1 MKAIQFFAITA
12 LGAAL
17 FASCSNEEELATGSY
32 PSDNLIR
39 VTAGVNND
47 MTRSDEAV
55 TPTSLTQNFSLT
67 VVNNTNDK
75 YSYANEIFSPK
86 GTEWSCGKNLLW
98 QNLSTP
104 VEIVALYPAKDAS
117 TFSGVYSKEDKSYG
131 TITYGV
137 NSDQSTAAEADDLLI
152 YHNANFVPKNDLKAE
167 KLDIQ
172 FNHAFCRVD
181 IEVTIGTEFNASTGL
196 AENPIQRIRVEGTKT
211 TADISFAS
219 AEPFFTVTPSE
230 SGDAT
235 SITPTQGDFTPAASA
250 TDQAVAKY
258 SCIVIPQTADL
269 KVLLHT
275 SDREFEWTGSQMA
288 LVSGKQYTL
297 QLNMKKSATARKF
310 ILRER
315 ESEMITQKE
324 TEHEED
330 DKTPLH
336 MGSQPAPGRMQFGS

>member
-17 FASCSNEEELATGSY
+17 FASCSNQEELATGSY

-47 MTRSDEAV
+47 MTRSDEA
-55 TPTSLTQNFSLT
+55 TATALTQNFSLT
-67 VVNNTNDK
+67 VVNNTNNNF
-75 YSYANEIFSPK
+75 SYANEIFSLN

-104 VEIVALYPAKDAS
+104 VEIVALYPATTAN

-137 NSDQSTAAEADDLLI
+137 NPDQSTAAEADDLLL
-152 YHNANFVPKNDLKAE
+152 YHNANFVPENDLE
-167 KLDIQ
+167 NGKLNIQ

-181 IEVTIGTEFNASTGL
+181 IEVIIGSEFNANNGL
-196 AENPIQRIRVEGTKT
+196 AANPIQGIRVEGTKIS
-211 TADISFAS
+211 ADISFAS
-219 AEPFFTVTPSE
+219 AETTITAK
-230 SGDAT
+230 GDAA
-235 SITPTQGDFTPAASA
+235 SITPTPGTFTPASKA
-250 TDQAVAKY
+250 TDQAVARY

-269 KVLLHT
+269 NVVLHT
-275 SDREFEWTGSQMA
+275 SDREYEWTGPQMK
-288 LVSGKQYTL
+288 LESGKQYTL

-315 ESEMITQKE
+315 K
-324 TEHEED
+324 
-330 DKTPLH
+330 
-336 MGSQPAPGRMQFGS
+336 

>member
-67 VVNNTNDK
+67 VVNNNNANF
-75 YSYANEIFSPK
+75 SYANEIFSLK
-86 GTEWSCGKNLLW
+86 GTEWSCKDKLLW
-98 QNLSTP
+98 QNLATP
-104 VEIVALYPAKDAS
+104 VKIVALYPATAANKFTS
-117 TFSGVYSKEDKSYG
+117 VYSKENNTVG

-137 NSDQSTAAEADDLLI
+137 NSDQSTADDANDLLL
-152 YHNANFVPKNDLKAE
+152 YHNASFVPENDLKDG
-167 KLDIQ
+167 KLNIE
-172 FNHAFCRVD
+172 FKHAFCRVD
-181 IEVTIGTEFNASTGL
+181 IEVTIGSEFNASTGL
-196 AENPIQRIRVEGTKT
+196 AENPIQGISVGGTQIA
-211 TADISFAS
+211 ADINLAS
-219 AEPFFTVTPSE
+219 ASPTITAK
-230 SGDAT
+230 GDAA
-235 SITPTQGDFTPAASA
+235 SIPPTPGDFTKAANA
-250 TDQAVAKY
+250 TEQAVARY

-269 KVLLHT
+269 NIVLHT
-275 SDREFEWTGSQMA
+275 SDREFEWTGKQMT
-288 LVSGKQYTL
+288 LESGKQYTL

-315 ESEMITQKE
+315 K
-324 TEHEED
+324 
-330 DKTPLH
+330 
-336 MGSQPAPGRMQFGS
+336 

>member
-17 FASCSNEEELATGSY
+17 FVSCSNQEELATGSY

-47 MTRSDEAV
+47 MTRGDEA
-55 TPTSLTQNFSLT
+55 TATALTQNFSLT
-67 VVNNTNDK
+67 VVNNTNNNF
-75 YSYANEIFSPK
+75 SYANEIFSLN
-86 GTEWSCGKNLLW
+86 GTEWSCGNKLLW

-104 VEIVALYPAKDAS
+104 VEIVALYPAAEAN
-117 TFSGVYSKEDKSYG
+117 TFSGVYSKENNTIG

-137 NSDQSTAAEADDLLI
+137 KSDQSTADEANDLLL
-152 YHNANFVPKNDLKAE
+152 YHKANFVPKNDLKEE

-181 IEVTIGTEFNASTGL
+181 IEVIIGSEFNATNGL
-196 AENPIQRIRVEGTKT
+196 AANPIQGIKVGGTQIA
-211 TADISFAS
+211 ADINLAS
-219 AEPFFTVTPSE
+219 ASPTITAK
-230 SGDAT
+230 GDAT
-235 SITPTQGDFTPAASA
+235 SITPTQGKFTPATSSA
-250 TDQAVAKY
+250 AKAVARY
-258 SCIVIPQTADL
+258 SCIVIPQTATL

-275 SDREFEWTGSQMA
+275 SDREYEWTGTQMA
-288 LVSGKQYTL
+288 LESGKQYTL

-315 ESEMITQKE
+315 K
-324 TEHEED
+324 
-330 DKTPLH
+330 
-336 MGSQPAPGRMQFGS
+336 

>member
-17 FASCSNEEELATGSY
+17 FASCSNQEELATGSY

-47 MTRSDEAV
+47 MTRGDEAA
-55 TPTSLTQNFSLT
+55 TALNKDFSLT
-67 VVNNTNDK
+67 VVNQTNDK
-75 YSYANEIFSPK
+75 YSYANEIFSLNG
-86 GTEWSCGKNLLW
+86 GTEWRCSNKLLW

-104 VEIVALYPAKDAS
+104 VEIVALYPATDAN
-117 TFSGVYSKEDKSYG
+117 TFSGVYSKENKSYG

-137 NSDQSTAAEADDLLI
+137 NSDQSKADDADDLLL
-152 YHNANFVPKNDLKAE
+152 YHNASFVPKDNLKDG
-167 KLDIQ
+167 KLNIL

-181 IEVTIGTEFNASTGL
+181 IEVTIGKEFNASTGL
-196 AENPIQRIRVEGTKT
+196 AANPIKGIRVEGTQIA
-211 TADISFAS
+211 ADINLAS
-219 AEPFFTVTPSE
+219 APTITAK
-230 SGDAT
+230 GDAT
-235 SITPTQGDFTPAASA
+235 SITPTPRDFTPAASA

-275 SDREFEWTGSQMA
+275 SDREYEWTGSQME
-288 LVSGKQYTL
+288 LKSGKQYTL
-297 QLNMKKSATARKF
+297 KLNMTNKSTTARKF

-315 ESEMITQKE
+315 K
-324 TEHEED
+324 
-330 DKTPLH
+330 
-336 MGSQPAPGRMQFGS
+336 

>member
-47 MTRSDEAV
+47 MTRGDEA
-55 TPTSLTQNFSLT
+55 TATALTKNFSLT
-67 VVNNTNDK
+67 VVNNTNNNF
-75 YSYANEIFSPK
+75 SYANEIFSLN
-86 GTEWSCGKNLLW
+86 GTEWSCSNKLLW

-104 VEIVALYPAKDAS
+104 VEIVALYPATDAN
-117 TFSGVYSKEDKSYG
+117 TFSGVYSKENKSYG

-137 NSDQSTAAEADDLLI
+137 NSDQSTAAEADDLLL
-152 YHNANFVPKNDLKAE
+152 YHNANFVPKNDLKEE

-181 IEVTIGTEFNASTGL
+181 IEVTIGSEFNATNSL
-196 AENPIQRIRVEGTKT
+196 AENPIQGIRVEGTQIA
-211 TADISFAS
+211 ADINLAS
-219 AEPFFTVTPSE
+219 APPTITAK
-230 SGDAT
+230 GDAT
-235 SITPTQGDFTPAASA
+235 SIIPTPGNFTPAASA
-250 TDQAVAKY
+250 ANQAIARY

-269 KVLLHT
+269 NIVLHT
-275 SDREFEWTGSQMA
+275 SDKEYEWTGTKMA
-288 LVSGKQYTL
+288 LESGKQYTL
-297 QLNMKKSATARKF
+297 KLNMTKKSTTARKF

-315 ESEMITQKE
+315 K
-324 TEHEED
+324 
-330 DKTPLH
+330 
-336 MGSQPAPGRMQFGS
+336 

>member
-17 FASCSNEEELATGSY
+17 FASCSNEEELETGSY

-47 MTRSDEAV
+47 MTRSDEAA
-55 TPTSLTQNFSLT
+55 TALTKNFSLT

-75 YSYANEIFSPK
+75 YSYANEIFSLN

-104 VEIVALYPAKDAS
+104 VEIVALYPATDAN
-117 TFSGVYSKEDKSYG
+117 TFSGVYSKENNTIG

-137 NSDQSTAAEADDLLI
+137 KSDQSKADEANDLLL
-152 YHNANFVPKNDLKAE
+152 YHNTNFVPEKDLQDG

-181 IEVTIGTEFNASTGL
+181 IEVTIGSEFNATNGL
-196 AENPIQRIRVEGTKT
+196 AENPIQGIRVEGTKT
-211 TADISFAS
+211 TAEIGFAS
-219 AEPFFTVTPSE
+219 ASPTITAK
-230 SGDAT
+230 GDAT
-235 SITPTQGDFTPAASA
+235 SIIPTPGDFTPAASA
-250 TDQAVAKY
+250 TEQAVAKY
-258 SCIVIPQTADL
+258 SCMVIPQTADL
-269 KVLLHT
+269 NIVLHT
-275 SDREFEWTGSQMA
+275 SDKEFEWTGTQMA
-288 LVSGKQYTL
+288 LESGKQYTL
-297 QLNMKKSATARKF
+297 QLNMTNKSTTARKF

-315 ESEMITQKE
+315 K
-324 TEHEED
+324 
-330 DKTPLH
+330 
-336 MGSQPAPGRMQFGS
+336 